1 MAYTKYRTNTYNNN
15 GVVIGTSDTYKRYS
29 ALLSQ
34 TNSLDGTD
42 MGYFGSGFIIGEY
55 YTIDSYASGDD
66 FSNIANVIDG
76 DINTSGCYFQATG
89 MTPNVWNEGSYIIS
103 DGNLVVQELENTT
116 GLDMIWEDTPFGG
129 EGYAHVFPDIPA
141 PIQYLG
147 DIHTSITNTSPVDMI
162 CCWNCIIP
170 SFSSQ
175 LYPDYGSVELLFSA
189 SDCYGDFDIWD
200 GMLWRASFELRV
212 YNPNPNVFS
221 LSNTSGHTLMKLN
234 AVPNAKT
241 RRVPSRK
248 DNTNDTPVS
257 GGTNMNLI
265 KQLKSN
271 IKGREQFLQAIK
283 RG

>member
-1 MAYTKYRTNTYNNN
+1 MGYTKYRTNTYNNN

-34 TNSLDGTD
+34 TNSLEGNN
-42 MGYFGSGFIIGEY
+42 MGNFGDGFIIGEY
-55 YTIDSYASGDD
+55 YTIDTYESGDD
-66 FSNIANVIDG
+66 FSNVANVIEG
-76 DINTSGCYFQATG
+76 TINTSGCYFQATG
-89 MTPNVWNEGSYIIS
+89 ITPNNWVEGSNLIS

-147 DIHTSITNTSPVDMI
+147 DIHTSITTTTPVDMV
-162 CCWNCIIP
+162 CCWSCLLP
-170 SFSSQ
+170 SFTSQ
-175 LYPDYGSVELLFSA
+175 LYPDYGSIELLFSA
-189 SDCYGDFDIWD
+189 VSCGPGIYLFD
-200 GMLWRASFELRV
+200 GLVWRSSFELRI

-221 LSNTSGHTLMKLN
+221 LSNTSGHTSTKLN
-234 AVPNAKT
+234 AAPKTKT
-241 RRVPSRK
+241 RRIKEQR
-248 DNTNDTPVS
+248 NIPVS
-257 GGTNMNLI
+257 GGTNFNLL
-265 KQLKSN
+265 KELKSN